1 MTSGPA
7 SVAAVPGG
15 GWLVA
20 GTDRA
25 SGDGDIALW
34 RIDSSGDVT
43 RRDRGERALRGPGEQ
58 TVSSVA
64 IDEDGHVTLA
74 GNDYGRV
81 GLWESS
87 TVDR

>member
-1 MTSGPA
+1 MPD
-7 SVAAVPGG
+7 G

-25 SGDGDIALW
+25 TGDGDIALW

-58 TVSSVA
+58 TVSSID

-87 TVDR
+87 TIDR